1 MAEAGISL
9 GSNIGDKA
17 GTIERALEKL
27 EHSAGIR
34 LVSRSRLYSTEPWGD
49 ENQDRFLNA
58 CVLIETELP
67 PGQLLQRCLDI
78 ETALGR
84 DRSSGRRWG
93 PRAIDLD
100 LLFYGDITLSGP
112 LLTLPHPH
120 MFERAFVLVPLHEI
134 AGDRSINGR
143 SIAAAMQTIDRSG
156 VTLWDSASHST

>member
-9 GSNIGDKA
+9 GSNLGDKA
-17 GTIERALEKL
+17 ATIERAFRELDD
-27 EHSAGIR
+27 SPDIR
-34 LVSRSRLYSTEPWGD
+34 LVRQSCLYRTEPWGD
-49 ENQDRFLNA
+49 ENQDWFLNA
-58 CVLIETELP
+58 CALVDTTLP
-67 PGQLLQRCLDI
+67 PLALLRRCLDI
-78 ETALGR
+78 ETELGR

-100 LLFYGDITLSGP
+100 LLFYDDIMLSGP
-112 LLTLPHPH
+112 SLTLPHPH

-143 SIAAAMQTIDRSG
+143 NIAVVMQTIDRSG